1 MRWIFRSTSVWPFAF
16 RGSQLLLLSHQT
28 ARVVL
33 MVVVAALFL
42 GSCQKQHKQRDSLL
56 YYLKRFKQDEAK
68 QYLATHDKDDSL
80 YTTALLSAEFRAV
93 FTSGRPNASRIMELD
108 SLLEQDA
115 TPTQKGILHLLKSG
129 ERFGKDYYQSYR
141 EARTAAAIFETTKD
155 TDALSYAYRNLAY
168 RYPTDAGMSRMGNKD
183 DTRYY
188 RNRYL
193 NLVKHSKKPNHQL
206 SYCFTLLND
215 DTICAQPVEHY
226 ERLAHQVMKLANE
239 QGVADRYTSSTRLAI
254 SAIYQ
259 RKGLQSKVDSM
270 LELRQRDVRPDY
282 QYLDVYDMTRHSS
295 VKDNPSK
302 YVDYIE
308 KAIATYKKN
317 HNNNP
322 NFLVTAYGTLEKNYV
337 QRGDYRKAY
346 YYKGLNDSLSNALDI
361 MLAESRMANVEGE
374 FKLKQKETEVT
385 AARKSRMRFLV
396 FFLIAGLLA
405 LIAGLLGYYNYRSR
419 RRIEALYER
428 ESDIKRVISHD
439 VLSPLASLE
448 MLNRRLLPTIEE
460 GKPATDIVRR
470 QQLYIQ
476 NISALCHNLVGWLWH
491 GKSDRPQATN
501 LKPLLDDLLLELEGF
516 VSSYEASVTV
526 EFEGDVAEDFV
537 TDANALRTVL
547 RNLLTNS
554 LRHGKSKTLVV
565 RCEKDGKNIRLVLRD
580 DGTPIDE
587 ELAETLHRLLNGK
600 SDGKSM
606 SGLGLYLAGKFLA
619 SLKGRYTIIPSAQP
633 PFHNDHIVEIPA
645 G

>member
-1 MRWIFRSTSVWPFAF
+1 MA
-16 RGSQLLLLSHQT
+16 LL
-28 ARVVL
+28 VVG
-33 MVVVAALFL
+33 LFS
-42 GSCQKQHKQRDSLL
+42 GSCQKQRKQHDPLV
-56 YYLKRFKQDEAK
+56 YYLHHFTPEEAR
-68 QYLATHDKDDSL
+68 QYLATHGKDDSL
-80 YTTALLSAEFRAV
+80 YTTALLNAEFNAV
-93 FTSGRPNASRIMELD
+93 FMSGRPNAGRIMELD

-141 EARTAAAIFETTKD
+141 EARTAADIFETTKD
-155 TDALSYAYRNLAY
+155 TDALFYAYRNLAY

-188 RNRYL
+188 RNQYL
-193 NLVKHSKKPNHQL
+193 NLIKHSKRPNHQL

-215 DTICAQPVEHY
+215 DTICALPVEHY
-226 ERLAHQVMKLANE
+226 ERLARQVMKLANE
-239 QGVADRYTSSTRLAI
+239 QGVADRYESSTRLAI
-254 SAIYQ
+254 SAVYQ

-270 LELRQRDVRPDY
+270 LEFRQRDVRPDY
-282 QYLDVYDMTRHSS
+282 QYLDVFDMTRHSS
-295 VKDNPSK
+295 VKDNPSR
-302 YVDYIE
+302 YADYIE
-308 KAIATYKKN
+308 KAITTYRKN
-317 HNNNP
+317 HNDNP

-337 QRGDYRKAY
+337 LQGDYKKAY
-346 YYKGLNDSLSNALDI
+346 YYKGLKDSLANALDI

-385 AARKSRMRFLV
+385 AARKSQMRLLV
-396 FFLIAGLLA
+396 FSLITGVLA
-405 LIAGLLGYYNYRSR
+405 VVAGLLGYYNYRSR

-460 GKPATDIVRR
+460 GKPATDIIRR

-501 LKPLLDDLLLELEGF
+501 LKPLLDDLLFELDGF
-516 VSSYEASVTV
+516 VSSYEASITV
-526 EFEGDVAEDFV
+526 EFEGDVAHDFV
-537 TDANALRTVL
+537 SDPNALRTVL

-554 LRHGKSKTLVV
+554 LRHGKSKTVVV
-565 RCEKDGKNIRLVLRD
+565 RCEKVGKNIRLVLRD

-606 SGLGLYLAGKFLA
+606 SGLGLYLAGKFLSA
-619 SLKGRYTIIPSAQP
+619 LKGRYTIMPSEQP

-645 G
+645 GHRPT